1 MTHKDGILSALD
13 TSISLEDKIR
23 TSIYE
28 VVSNHRPRDR
38 YPDHQDKHNVVQ
50 RELIVK
56 TLEAICEHHFEQLEN
71 DEEGAIVQT
80 CESPDPLV
88 ELFSALRN
96 LRHDTKRLNEGMD
109 AERVAKPVVRE
120 SITEKDTILISR
132 KIRILWFAASELYCA
147 SDKNLFRTHG
157 ALEQH
162 AAKILNSTPGSL
174 KSGHSHLKS
183 KGRAIEQALYYKT
196 VNYCRQLSKEYGR
209 GISPLR
215 MLLPALEILSSD

>member
-23 TSIYE
+23 TSLYE

-56 TLEAICEHHFEQLEN
+56 TLEAICEHHFEQLKS

-80 CESPDPLV
+80 SESPDPFI

-96 LRHDTKRLNEGMD
+96 LRHDTERLNEGMD

-120 SITEKDTILISR
+120 SITENDVIPINR
-132 KIRILWFAASELYCA
+132 RIRILWFAASELYCT
-147 SDKNLFRTHG
+147 SDQEFVPDTG
-157 ALEQH
+157 
-162 AAKILNSTPGSL
+162 ST
-174 KSGHSHLKS
+174 
-183 KGRAIEQALYYKT
+183 
-196 VNYCRQLSKEYGR
+196 
-209 GISPLR
+209 
-215 MLLPALEILSSD
+215 